1 MEQLD
6 IFDYLY
12 NEYKITKPI
21 RLIELFAG
29 VGSQAMALKLLGV
42 DFEHYK
48 ICEWAIPS
56 IIAYDLVHTNDGKD
70 YSSHMSVEEL
80 KDYLYKRGISNNY
93 NDPMTEAQVKR
104 LPEEQARKI
113 YNAIYRT
120 NNLVNIMETKGG
132 DLEIV
137 ETDKYEYI
145 MTYSFPCQDLSLAGK
160 QAGMG
165 RDSGTRS
172 GMLWEVERLLKETE
186 ELPQILL
193 MENVPQVIGTNNISD
208 FQKWQYFLE
217 KLGYVNYVDNLN
229 SKDYGMPQNRNRT
242 FMVSILGNYN
252 YNFPK
257 TIPLKL
263 KLKDLLEKEVDEK
276 YYLSDKAIKGM
287 LNTTYQSGKY
297 ENRVLGDIASTLCSR
312 DYKDPKCVEVF
323 DFRYDEGI
331 RERVDSDCSPTLTTK
346 VGTGGISGQ
355 SLLKIPEATKKGY
368 CEAYEGDGVYIN
380 RPHQKRGVVQE
391 QMIQT
396 IKTSVDDLGVVVKPE
411 KNLKEHLA
419 DTLIEKGLVKE
430 NDVIKHSY
438 SSSRLENTKR
448 PTVEMNNISP
458 TLDTKCDCLGVVV
471 KEPLLRIRKLT
482 PKECWRLMGFSDSDF
497 NKASK
502 ELSNS
507 KLYHIAGDSI
517 VSWVLVAIFG
527 KLLGVDYRKELRK
540 LERNYLLEKEVI

>member
-1 MEQLD
+1 MEEPTKEQLN

-12 NEYKITKPI
+12 KDYEITKPI

-29 VGSQAMALKLLGV
+29 VGSQAMALRNLGV
-42 DFEHYK
+42 EFEHYK

-70 YSSHMSVEEL
+70 YSSHMSGEEL

-93 NDPMTEAQVKR
+93 NDPMTETQVKR
-104 LPEEQARKI
+104 LPEKQLRKI
-113 YNAIYRT
+113 YNAIHRT

-172 GMLWEVERLLKETE
+172 GMLWEVERLLKETK

-193 MENVPQVIGTNNISD
+193 MENVPQVIGTNNIGD

-217 KLGYVNYVDNLN
+217 KMGYSNFVETLN

-242 FMVSILGNYN
+242 FMVSLLGQKQYK
-252 YNFPK
+252 FPK
-257 TIPLKL
+257 PIKLNL
-263 KLKDLLEKEVDEK
+263 KLKDILEKDVDEK
-276 YYLSDKAIKGM
+276 YYLSDKQIKRITESTFTQAAKRIHESDGIM
-287 LNTTYQSGKY
+287 
-297 ENRVLGDIASTLCSR
+297 STLLAR
-312 DYKDPKCVEVF
+312 DYKDPKCVV
-323 DFRYDEGI
+323 
-331 RERVDSDCSPTLTTK
+331 L
-346 VGTGGISGQ
+346 
-355 SLLKIPEATKKGY
+355 PEATKKGY

-380 RPHQKRGVVQE
+380 RPHQKRGVIQE

-396 IKTSVDDLGVVVKPE
+396 LKTSVDDLGVVVKE
-411 KNLKEHLA
+411 
-419 DTLIEKGLVKE
+419 
-430 NDVIKHSY
+430 
-438 SSSRLENTKR
+438 
-448 PTVEMNNISP
+448 PT
-458 TLDTKCDCLGVVV
+458 
-471 KEPLLRIRKLT
+471 LRIRKLT
-482 PKECWRLMGFSDSDF
+482 PKECWRLMGFLDSDF
-497 NKASK
+497 DKVDS

-507 KLYHIAGDSI
+507 RLYHIAGDSI
-517 VSWVLVAIFG
+517 VTWVLMAIFSTLLG
-527 KLLGVDYRKELRK
+527 LDYKKEIRKLLKEERK
-540 LERNYLLEKEVI
+540 

>member
-1 MEQLD
+1 MEQLN

-12 NEYKITKPI
+12 DEYKITKPI

-29 VGSQAMALKLLGV
+29 VGSQAMALRNLGV
-42 DFEHYK
+42 EFEHYK

-70 YSSHMSVEEL
+70 YSSHMSGEEL

-93 NDPMTEAQVKR
+93 NDPMTETQVKR
-104 LPEEQARKI
+104 LPEEQVRKI

-132 DLEIV
+132 DLEVV

-172 GMLWEVERLLKETE
+172 GMLWEVERLLKETK

-217 KLGYVNYVDNLN
+217 ELGYVNYVDNLN

-242 FMVSILGNYN
+242 FMVSLLGEKQYK
-252 YNFPK
+252 FPK
-257 TIPLKL
+257 PIKLNL
-263 KLKDLLEKEVDEK
+263 KLKDILEKDVDEK
-276 YYLSDKAIKGM
+276 YYLSQKTINRISNWKA
-287 LNTTYQSGKY
+287 YQDPLK
-297 ENRVLGDIASTLCSR
+297 DIDNEKIIC
-312 DYKDPKCVEVF
+312 
-323 DFRYDEGI
+323 
-331 RERVDSDCSPTLTTK
+331 PTLTAR
-346 VGTGGISGQ
+346 GAGEEHSGMV
-355 SLLKIPEATKKGY
+355 L
-368 CEAYEGDGVYIN
+368 IN
-380 RPHQKRGVVQE
+380 ENIFKNNE
-391 QMIQT
+391 I
-396 IKTSVDDLGVVVKPE
+396 VDHLSS
-411 KNLKEHLA
+411 KNFW
-419 DTLIEKGLVKE
+419 
-430 NDVIKHSY
+430 
-438 SSSRLENTKR
+438 SS
-448 PTVEMNNISP
+448 
-458 TLDTKCDCLGVVV
+458 
-471 KEPLLRIRKLT
+471 KEPTLRIRKLT

-540 LERNYLLEKEVI
+540 LERNYL